1 MKIKDIAKKLEMTPK
16 LVRRFIRSGKI
27 KATKDEKGHWFSE
40 GELPTKESLLEKPV
54 KEVKIKATKVKK
66 EKATTTK
73 KVEPAPKKATTTE

>member
-40 GELPTKESLLEKPV
+40 GELPTRESLLEKPV
-54 KEVKIKATKVKK
+54 KEVKI
-66 EKATTTK
+66 KATTTK